1 MAFKIKNPHSFFHH
15 HHFISATTIII
26 FIIIIIILN
35 NSHQTTA
42 SRLITQ
48 QQPIA
53 NLITDSNTLGQWVQL
68 KKSIGISAMHM
79 QVMKDNKVVI
89 FDRTDF
95 GPSNISLPNHRCRF
109 NPRDQALKLDCTA
122 HSVLYDI
129 SSNTLRPLTL
139 QTDAWCS
146 SGSVSPTGT
155 LIQTGGYNDGYNKLR
170 TFNPCPESNNCDW
183 EELHQNLSSSR
194 WYASN
199 QILPNG
205 RIIVVG
211 GRSAFSYEFV
221 PKNFND
227 ASHYFFRFLQIT
239 RDSNPGE
246 ENNLYP
252 FLHLL
257 PDGNLF
263 IFANRRSILFDYD
276 RNRVIR
282 EFPIIPGEEKR
293 NYPSTGSSVMLPL
306 NLTGKNST
314 SLIEVEIMVCGGA
327 YPGAY
332 DFANK
337 KKVFLEASSSCGR
350 LKVSDSEPEWVME
363 IMPIPRVMPDMI
375 LLPTGNLI
383 ILNGATNGTAGWEN
397 AVNPVLCPV
406 LYRPNLPDPFLR
418 FQLLAPA
425 STPRLYHSSAVLL
438 PDGRILVG
446 GSNPHKLYDFRATYP
461 TELSLDAYYPEY
473 LGPEFVALRPNIIAV
488 EVVKNTALHG
498 SLFSVSFS
506 LRKKSDFNGIRISM
520 VAPSFTT
527 HSFAMNQ
534 RVLFLEITGI
544 EVVAVGQN
552 SGEFGLEN
560 STEEVASSIYK
571 ATVRGPPSFNVAPP
585 GYYMLYVVHAG
596 VPSVATWVH
605 VD

>member
-1 MAFKIKNPHSFFHH
+1 MAFKIKNPHSFFM
-15 HHFISATTIII
+15 STTIIII
-26 FIIIIIILN
+26 FIIIIFN
-35 NSHQTTA
+35 KPQTITA
-42 SRLITQ
+42 STFITQ
-48 QQPIA
+48 QQQQSIA
-53 NLITDSNTLGQWVQL
+53 NSNTLGHWVQL
-68 KKSIGISAMHM
+68 QKSIGISAMHM

-95 GPSNISLPNHRCRF
+95 GPSNISLSNNRCRY
-109 NPRDQALKLDCTA
+109 NPHDMALKLDCTA
-122 HSVLYDI
+122 HSILYDI
-129 SSNTLRPLTL
+129 STNTLRPLTL

-146 SGSVSPTGT
+146 SGSVSHTGT
-155 LIQTGGYNDGYNKLR
+155 LIQTGGFNDGYNKLR
-170 TFNPCPESNNCDW
+170 TFTPCPKSNNCDW
-183 EELHQNLSSSR
+183 EELPQNLSASR

-221 PKNFND
+221 PKNIND
-227 ASHYFFRFLQIT
+227 ASIYFLRFLQIT

-306 NLTGKNST
+306 NLTGKNT
-314 SLIEVEIMVCGGA
+314 TALIEVEIMVCGGA
-327 YPGAY
+327 YPGAF

-363 IMPIPRVMPDMI
+363 VMPMPRVMPDMI

-383 ILNGATNGTAGWEN
+383 ILNGAANGTAGWEN
-397 AVNPVLCPV
+397 AANPVLYPV
-406 LYRPNLPDPFLR
+406 LYRPDLPDPFLR

-446 GSNPHKLYDFRATYP
+446 GSNPHRLYDFRAPYP
-461 TELSLDAYYPEY
+461 TELSLDAYYPDY
-473 LGPEFVALRPNIIAV
+473 LGQELVGLRPKIIAV
-488 EVVKNTALHG
+488 EVVNNTSSYG
-498 SLFSVSFS
+498 NLFSVSFS
-506 LRKKSDFNGIRISM
+506 LREVKKFNGIRISM

-534 RVLFLEITGI
+534 RVLFLEITAM
-544 EVVAVGQN
+544 EEVAVGHN
-552 SGEFGLEN
+552 LGEFDLEN
-560 STEEVASSIYK
+560 STGEVASSVYK
-571 ATVRGPPSFNVAPP
+571 ATVRGPPFFNVAPP

-605 VD
+605 VH